1 MIDLHTHTL
10 FSDGELLPA
19 ELVRRAAA
27 MGHRGIALTDHVDS
41 SNLEFVLPRLL
52 QAARDLN
59 RHHQVR
65 VLAGVEFTHLPPAMF
80 AELVPR
86 ARELGAQII
95 VAHGET
101 LAEPVQPGTNRA
113 ALEAGVD
120 ILAHPGL
127 ISAEEAELA
136 AERGILLEI
145 SARKGHCL
153 ANGLVA
159 QRALAAGAGLVIN
172 TDSHAP
178 GDLIDQEKARRVGL
192 GAGLTPPQV
201 QDCFANSQALLDR
214 AFLPPS

>member
-86 ARELGAQII
+86 ARLHPAG
-95 VAHGET
+95 G
-101 LAEPVQPGTNRA
+101 QP
-113 ALEAGVD
+113 LQP
-120 ILAHPGL
+120 L
-127 ISAEEAELA
+127 
-136 AERGILLEI
+136 
-145 SARKGHCL
+145 
-153 ANGLVA
+153 
-159 QRALAAGAGLVIN
+159 
-172 TDSHAP
+172 
-178 GDLIDQEKARRVGL
+178 
-192 GAGLTPPQV
+192 
-201 QDCFANSQALLDR
+201 
-214 AFLPPS
+214 